1 MHIQL
6 DLLGAYHK
14 KTRTCIFG
22 IPSQHEMRKLCLTCS
37 VNILTYKVHNLMET
51 LLQEVIKY
59 LIHIILN
66 KHKLVNKQAPISL
79 D

>member
-14 KTRTCIFG
+14 KT
-22 IPSQHEMRKLCLTCS
+22 SQHEMRKLCLTCS